1 MASSS
6 NARKRTK
13 SLGRGPRYVDN
24 TSRLEAWFAWETKED
39 SQKSIDA
46 YLTTYSRKIV
56 NIPKFV
62 RLEWL
67 EEQQL
72 HGVCELLEFQG
83 LKRFLGLT
91 GNVYPDLAK
100 VFFTNLKVKDEKME
114 SRVKGMECWLV
125 QSSGKLWLD

>member
-1 MASSS
+1 MKSTFVHVFDAYISHTLCIAFCISETKISVAEPLFSHAKNSSYPHQNNSSFTRKTVSMASSS
-6 NARKRTK
+6 NARKRMK

-24 TSRLEAWFAWETKED
+24 TDHLEAWFAWETKED

-67 EEQQL
+67 EE
-72 HGVCELLEFQG
+72 
-83 LKRFLGLT
+83 
-91 GNVYPDLAK
+91 
-100 VFFTNLKVKDEKME
+100 
-114 SRVKGMECWLV
+114 
-125 QSSGKLWLD
+125 